1 MKTKKTAAPVTT
13 EAPAAPI
20 TVERRTRA
28 DADFY
33 SLLGPFL
40 SRREIVAEL
49 GAPVWDDD
57 EKTWFVV
64 HIKGA
69 VAGFRAVTV
78 KGRVATFCSA
88 YVLPAHRRQGIY
100 AALIADALDYAR
112 GVADSAK
119 ATVRADA
126 APALKAAGFKATGTR
141 GQFTLMERALP

>member
-1 MKTKKTAAPVTT
+1 MKTKKSPASVTT

-33 SLLGPFL
+33 ALLGPYL

-49 GAPVWDDD
+49 GAPLWDDD
-57 EKTWFVV
+57 GKAWFIVR
-64 HIKGA
+64 IDGA
-69 VAGFRAVTV
+69 VAGVRAVTV
-78 KGRVATFCSA
+78 KSRVATFCSA

-126 APALKAAGFKATGTR
+126 APALKAAGFKTTGTR

>member
-1 MKTKKTAAPVTT
+1 MKTKKTAAPVIS
-13 EAPAAPI
+13 EAPI

-33 SLLGPFL
+33 TLLGPFL

-57 EKTWFVV
+57 EKQWFIVR
-64 HIKGA
+64 IDNT

-78 KGRVATFCSA
+78 KSRVATFCSA
-88 YVLPAHRRQGIY
+88 YVVPAHRRQGIY
-100 AALIADALDYAR
+100 TALIADALDYAR
-112 GVADSAK
+112 GVADSAR

-126 APALKAAGFKATGTR
+126 VPALRAAGFKVAGTR
-141 GQFTLMERALP
+141 GQFALMERALP